1 MFKLDRNFHR
11 TYNQFAKQREVDNYK
26 QMNFDEKAKVFAYLQ
41 SVAYNYKL
49 GSPPKMDRTIHAYR

>member
-11 TYNQFAKQREVDNYK
+11 TYNQQTKQKEIDNYTS
-26 QMNFDEKAKVFAYLQ
+26 MSFEEKAMVFAYLQ

-49 GSPPKMDRTIHAYR
+49 GVPLKMDKTIHSYR